1 MASVNWYLNPHVRWM
16 FNCGFGRVT
25 DGPSQ
30 GNMNIF
36 QTRNAGRMRRAE
48 RQDKKELAE
57 RRTAPNN

>member
-1 MASVNWYLNPHVRWM
+1 M